1 MDAREI
7 ASALAPTATV
17 KELSSRQ
24 NRAFRLLEEH
34 GASSVVKV
42 YATTARERRERHA
55 IEALAGIE
63 GVPTILERGATDGT
77 PWIRF
82 ADGGTWS
89 LATLPRNLEVV
100 KRAGRALKALHSANA
115 AITNLDS
122 GIDAQYVATH
132 LISTLDRLERFRRR
146 LGISAE
152 LLASAKIAS
161 SQPPAGDP
169 APAHTRPVPENF
181 LVSDKGAVTLI
192 DWEWATLAPPEW
204 DLSMAT
210 WRFSKQLGPE
220 SAEAL
225 LEGYGATF
233 PAVRLKPW
241 ITYHT
246 ATMMLDAAESRE
258 GRLGDLSYLVDD
270 LAASVR

>member
-7 ASALAPTATV
+7 AAALAPTATV
-17 KELSSRQ
+17 KELSAKQ
-24 NRAFRLLEEH
+24 NRAFRLLEEQ
-34 GASSVVKV
+34 GSSSVVKI
-42 YATTARERRERHA
+42 YLTAARERRERHA
-55 IEALAGIE
+55 IEALAGVE
-63 GVPTILERGATDGT
+63 GVPVILERGATDGS

-82 ADGGTWS
+82 ADGGTWNIGS
-89 LATLPRNLEVV
+89 LPRNLDVV
-100 KRAGRALKALHSANA
+100 GRAGRVLRAVHSAQA

-132 LISTLDRLERFRRR
+132 LRSTLDRLERYRRR
-146 LGISAE
+146 LGLPAD
-152 LLASAKIAS
+152 LLERAKIAS
-161 SQPPAGDP
+161 AEPPAGAP
-169 APAHTRPVPENF
+169 VPAHTRPVPENF

-210 WRFSKQLGPE
+210 WRFSKQLGDD
-220 SAEAL
+220 ATQAL
-225 LEGYGATF
+225 LDGYGASF
-233 PAVRLKPW
+233 PMVRLKPW

-246 ATMMLDAAESRE
+246 ATMMLEAAENRE

-270 LAASVR
+270 LAESVS